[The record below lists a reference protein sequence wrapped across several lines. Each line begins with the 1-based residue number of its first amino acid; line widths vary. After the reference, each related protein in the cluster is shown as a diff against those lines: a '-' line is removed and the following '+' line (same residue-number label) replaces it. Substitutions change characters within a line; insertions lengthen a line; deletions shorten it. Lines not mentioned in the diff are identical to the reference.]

1 MVDCY
6 SENCNEITEDE
17 IFRINNFILKSLN
30 MMKRVKVNPHKE
42 IEDYDERFR
51 EILMIMGDDDV

>member
-1 MVDCY
+1 
-6 SENCNEITEDE
+6 
-17 IFRINNFILKSLN
+17 

-51 EILMIMGDDDV
+51 EILMIMGDDDVWFWTAGGDDIPDICTWWGSGPE

>member
-1 MVDCY
+1 
-6 SENCNEITEDE
+6 
-17 IFRINNFILKSLN
+17 LKSLN

-51 EILMIMGDDDV
+51 EILMIMGDDDVWFWTAGGDDIPDICTWWGSGPE